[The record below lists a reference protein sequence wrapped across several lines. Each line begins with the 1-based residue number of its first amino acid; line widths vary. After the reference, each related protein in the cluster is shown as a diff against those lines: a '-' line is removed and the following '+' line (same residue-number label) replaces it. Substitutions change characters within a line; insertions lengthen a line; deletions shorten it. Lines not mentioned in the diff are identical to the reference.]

1 MEQNPLY
8 RLYIELNDKVN
19 NISNNSKLGE
29 SCDLT
34 DFIVRLKA
42 LESKPSY
49 DAVIQAL
56 TSKITNLETANEELK
71 VKLEQLSK
79 IDNLESRIYVLESEP
94 KINLD
99 SINERL
105 YTLEQNNLKNTLDDV
120 TVRLSN
126 VETNTNVIGDVSY
139 RVNELEKKPDL
150 TQRLSAIE
158 QIVTQ
163 LSNTTNQ

>member
-8 RLYIELNDKVN
+8 RLYLDLNDKVN
-19 NISNNSKLGE
+19 KINNNSKLAE

-49 DAVIQAL
+49 DSVIENL
-56 TSKITNLETANEELK
+56 TSKITKLETANEELK
-71 VKLEQLSK
+71 IKLEKLSK
-79 IDNLESRIYVLESEP
+79 IDVLESRLYVLESEP

-105 YTLEQNNLKNTLDDV
+105 SILEQNNIKNTLDDV
-120 TVRLSN
+120 STRLTS
-126 VETNTNVIGDVSY
+126 VESNTNVIGDVSY

-158 QIVTQ
+158 QIVTK